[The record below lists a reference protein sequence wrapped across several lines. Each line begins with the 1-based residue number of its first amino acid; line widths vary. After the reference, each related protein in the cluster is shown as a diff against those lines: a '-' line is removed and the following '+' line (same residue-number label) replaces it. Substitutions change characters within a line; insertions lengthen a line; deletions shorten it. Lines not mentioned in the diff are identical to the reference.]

1 MSTRQHYYLAI
12 DDFAAAHGDDPAL
25 AFEGRSPEALAA
37 AVQEAL
43 RTPALFERW
52 RGTQDKPDEVD
63 ASLAPVD
70 AQASARAA
78 QSDLHVDLEIDTD
91 LPMHVLRH
99 RLNLLIGSHW
109 TLRDV
114 RQAGHRQ
121 A

>member
-12 DDFAAAHGDDPAL
+12 DDFAAARGDDPAL
-25 AFEGRSPEALAA
+25 AFEGRSPEALAT

-43 RTPALFERW
+43 RTTALFERW
-52 RGTQDKPDEVD
+52 RGTQDKSDEVD

-70 AQASARAA
+70 PQASAHAA

-91 LPMHVLRH
+91 LPMQVLRH

-109 TLRDV
+109 KLRDI
-114 RQAGHRQ
+114 R
-121 A
+121 